1 MAVNVHCQYIH
12 LYCAPAK
19 KKQKKTSDVRSE
31 EDDYFFSCIQ
41 PFIVLQQQ
49 KAKYDI
55 NSICDDTF
63 HCLNMKYIMGGF
75 EIR

>member
-1 MAVNVHCQYIH
+1 MAAFDT
-12 LYCAPAK
+12 LPA
-19 KKQKKTSDVRSE
+19 QSSILCTSKKTSDVRSE
-31 EDDYFFSCIQ
+31 EDDYFFFCIQ
-41 PFIVLQQQ
+41 IFIVLQQQ